1 LAWCYHQYPEVV
13 TSYQRGTLAM
23 VQETAM
29 AVGQPG
35 LSASSRGH
43 SEEEMFWSCIKH
55 RQLFW
60 AKTPPRHCSAAR
72 ASRLTHMRRHDDNAR
87 NKYVPRQQ
95 NLALGM
101 IKPKRFRFLP
111 NISPQ
116 T

>member
-1 LAWCYHQYPEVV
+1 
-13 TSYQRGTLAM
+13 
-23 VQETAM
+23 M

-72 ASRLTHMRRHDDNAR
+72 ASRLTHMRRRDDNAR
-87 NKYVPRQQ
+87 NKCVPRQQ
-95 NLALGM
+95 NLATWYDQAKAFPVSSKHFATDVRAVRPSLT
-101 IKPKRFRFLP
+101 RA
-111 NISPQ
+111 SSQ
-116 T
+116 HV